1 MMDVSGEATRA
12 VAQGEVASTVVAL
25 FEDAI
30 DAEHALV
37 ALRKANQ
44 SASRVSLLVHNRQDA
59 KREADGAVDV
69 ARDIVAVALGAVAN
83 WLIGLAELIVSDR
96 GRYVV
101 AGPMGAALTGAG
113 QAGGGAVAGDTRV
126 EASGDLTA
134 DRLLWVLTEFGLGAQ
149 EADYVDNR
157 ISAGA
162 TLVGITVTDRDELE
176 ATRRVFG
183 DHDAVYIAVVATDS
197 GVLEATGALLER
209 VPDLK
214 DDGDVVIAD
223 VAARVRPVTDN
234 DALGGLRDLDLTFG
248 DGDGTCR
255 IDRVLVEDIT
265 TDADAP
271 VGKRRQRVALRY
283 VVISFGGMLGLG
295 RHRVAVPAALVDLTA
310 DPPRLNV
317 DRDTLQRAPEYDED
331 VPLSRTLEEQIF
343 RYFDV
348 TPYWVAGNAAGAV
361 VAEGGD
367 EDGSDRERAGSGGG
381 DSEGTP
387 GPVV

>member
-1 MMDVSGEATRA
+1 MEVSGEATRA
-12 VAQGEVASTVVAL
+12 VAQGEAASTVVAL

-44 SASRVSLLVHNRQDA
+44 SANRVSLLVHNRQDA
-59 KREADGAVDV
+59 KHEADAVDV

-83 WLIGLAELIVSDR
+83 WLTGLAELIVSER

-101 AGPMGAALTGAG
+101 AGPMGAALTGSG
-113 QAGGGAVAGDTRV
+113 QTGGGVAPGDVRN
-126 EASGDLTA
+126 EASGDLAA

-183 DHDAVYIAVVATDS
+183 DHDAVYIAVVPTDS

-214 DDGDVVIAD
+214 DDGDVVIVD
-223 VAARVRPVTDN
+223 VASRVRPATDN
-234 DALGGLRDLDLTFG
+234 DGLGGLRDLELTLG
-248 DGDGTCR
+248 DSDGTCR
-255 IDRVLVEDIT
+255 VDRVLVEDISIDQT
-265 TDADAP
+265 AGDDTP
-271 VGKRRQRVALRY
+271 RKRVALRY
-283 VVISFGGMLGLG
+283 VVVSFGGMLGLG

-317 DRDTLQRAPEYDED
+317 DRDTLQRAPECDED

-348 TPYWVAGNAAGAV
+348 TPYWMATSAAGA
-361 VAEGGD
+361 AEVEEGD

-381 DSEGTP
+381 DSEGSP
-387 GPVV
+387 GPAL